1 LESPYWPFQRRFGFG
16 GATRFVCATAAATRA
31 PALVTAVDRASKLR
45 KMKPTH
51 DPTVDV
57 PRIVLSTAPI
67 EEHDAEKPGIIP
79 DCDTDGSAVGVELLD
94 ASRRSDTPRLV
105 EFAAAG

>member
-1 LESPYWPFQRRFGFG
+1 
-16 GATRFVCATAAATRA
+16 
-31 PALVTAVDRASKLR
+31 
-45 KMKPTH
+45 M
-51 DPTVDV
+51 
-57 PRIVLSTAPI
+57 
-67 EEHDAEKPGIIP
+67 IP